1 MKGSCRSGERVYKE
15 KGKEAMDYITNRAV
29 PYDEQIISVSSG
41 TDNSYLKVYEKSI
54 REQIRKGEKKE
65 EQK

>member
-1 MKGSCRSGERVYKE
+1 
-15 KGKEAMDYITNRAV
+15 MDYITNRAV

-41 TDNSYLKVYEKSI
+41 TDNSYLKVYEKAI
-54 REQIRKGEKKE
+54 REQIRKEEKKE